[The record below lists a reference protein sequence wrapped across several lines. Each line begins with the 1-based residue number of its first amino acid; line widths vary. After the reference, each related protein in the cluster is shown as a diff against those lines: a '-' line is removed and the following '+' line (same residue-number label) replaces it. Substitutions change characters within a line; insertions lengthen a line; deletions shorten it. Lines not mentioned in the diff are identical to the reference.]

1 MLYNVDT
8 LNGGGVMKIGDLIK
22 KYRNDHNLSLRA
34 FAQKTGLSYAYISI
48 LEKGIDSRTNKP
60 TQPTLESVRAIAKG
74 LNLNMDDLLNILD
87 ENEDENKNTISNLPD
102 VVQIPLLGRI
112 VAGYPEEMF
121 TDIIDYIG
129 VPSDMVKGDKELFAL
144 KTKGDSM
151 QPNFIENDILIFE
164 KSSNCE
170 SGQYCAVSVNGDEAT
185 FKKVI
190 KNENGIMLQPLNPN
204 YESKFYTNKEIKNLP
219 VTIIGVLK
227 QTRRNF

>member
-1 MLYNVDT
+1 MSDLGNKKIFAKNLNYYMSINNVS
-8 LNGGGVMKIGDLIK
+8 
-22 KYRNDHNLSLRA
+22 RNDIVKALDIPYTTVMSWCKGEFYPRIDKI
-34 FAQKTGLSYAYISI
+34 QKLADYFSI
-48 LEKGIDSRTNKP
+48 NKSD
-60 TQPTLESVRAIAKG
+60 LVESK
-74 LNLNMDDLLNILD
+74 DNIVIND
-87 ENEDENKNTISNLPD
+87 D

-112 VAGYPEEMF
+112 IAGYPEEMF

-185 FKKVI
+185 LKKVI
-190 KNENGIMLQPLNPN
+190 KNENGIMLQPLNPD

>member
-1 MLYNVDT
+1 MDVKEFGEYIKNIR
-8 LNGGGVMKIGDLIK
+8 LNK
-22 KYRNDHNLSLRA
+22 KLSLR
-34 FAQKTGLSYAYISI
+34 QVDQYSDVTYSNLSMIENGTRTATPLVLKELSKVYNIDYI
-48 LEKGIDSRTNKP
+48 
-60 TQPTLESVRAIAKG
+60 
-74 LNLNMDDLLNILD
+74 DLLQKCGYIDLA
-87 ENEDENKNTISNLPD
+87 EAERFEEVIK
-102 VVQIPLLGRI
+102 IPLLGRI

-164 KSSNCE
+164 KSNNCE

>member
-1 MLYNVDT
+1 MS
-8 LNGGGVMKIGDLIK
+8 DLGNK
-22 KYRNDHNLSLRA
+22 E
-34 FAQKTGLSYAYISI
+34 I
-48 LEKGIDSRTNKP
+48 L
-60 TQPTLESVRAIAKG
+60 AK
-74 LNLNMDDLLNILD
+74 NLNHYMEIN
-87 ENEDENKNTISNLPD
+87 NKNRQQISKDLRVPYTTVTSWCKGEFYPRINRIQQLAD
-102 VVQIPLLGRI
+102 YFSINKSDLVEEHTFNNEIKQIPLLGKI
-112 VAGYPEEMF
+112 AAGYPEEMF

-219 VTIIGVLK
+219 ITIIGVLK

>member
-1 MLYNVDT
+1 MQ
-8 LNGGGVMKIGDLIK
+8 IGELIK
-22 KYRNDHNLSLRA
+22 KYRNDHNLSLRG
-34 FAQKTGLSYAYISI
+34 FAIKTGLSYGYIAI
-48 LEKGIDSRTNKP
+48 LEKGIDSRTKQP
-60 TQPTLESVRAIAKG
+60 TKPTLETIRCIAKG
-74 LNLNMDDLLNILD
+74 LNLSLEELLKILD
-87 ENEDENKNTISNLPD
+87 DDYSNDDEVDHDSSVI
-102 VVQIPLLGRI
+102 QIPLLGRI

-144 KTKGDSM
+144 KTKGDSI

-164 KSSNCE
+164 KSRNCE
-170 SGQYCAVSVNGDEAT
+170 RGQYCAVSVNGDEAT